1 MNDRRMP
8 TRYAPASRALHAA
21 MAVLLPVQAGLGV
34 IGDRLDDR
42 MLGMRVLT
50 AHFLLGLLLVLLLV
64 ARILARLLLR
74 APAPPIGMRRSQ
86 RALAWA
92 VHGLMYVVLLVLPA
106 SGYVIWVWMEAPRG
120 VFGWFEVP
128 RLFDPPPDDERGRA
142 LAWYLHVGGAW
153 LLAALV
159 ALHLAAVAWH
169 QAVRRDGLL
178 SRMF

>member
-1 MNDRRMP
+1 MSGHP
-8 TRYAPASRALHAA
+8 VPARYAAVSRVLHGA
-21 MAVLLPVQAGLGV
+21 MAVLLPLQAGLGV

-50 AHFLLGLLLVLLLV
+50 AHFLLGLLLVLLLA
-64 ARILARLLLR
+64 ARFTARLLLR
-74 APAPPIGMRRSQ
+74 APAPPIGMMRSQ

-92 VHGLMYVVLLVLPA
+92 VHGLIYVVLLVLPA

-128 RLFDPPPDDERGRA
+128 RLFDPPSEDESGRA
-142 LAWYLHVGGAW
+142 LAWCLHVAGAW
-153 LLAALV
+153 MLGALV

-169 QAVRRDGLL
+169 QRVRRDGLL